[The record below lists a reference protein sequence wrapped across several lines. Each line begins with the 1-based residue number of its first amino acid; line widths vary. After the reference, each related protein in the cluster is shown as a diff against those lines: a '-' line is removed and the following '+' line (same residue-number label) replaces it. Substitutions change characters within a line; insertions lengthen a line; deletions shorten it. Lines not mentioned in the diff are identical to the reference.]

1 LGEGRGPSVVGDG
14 RLGDSRGRRTKLVF
28 SFDFN
33 PFYSYSI
40 LILPR
45 WLRTVDRYQTDY
57 GNIPQ
62 NAFNQSA
69 GMNMLKLGDLLTRR
83 LHYVRHAAVHRLP
96 IDISRLKDMLA
107 GAQLLTRGL
116 RDRPR
121 TNKLWAMAVAL
132 EADDKEWMEGV
143 IAAPIAAFN
152 DPFDAQKFRTQA
164 SPSGNTLPSSGTL
177 QQKEK
182 IQSSGRVKYIE
193 HQDGRGTAS
202 DILIQRTEGEGN
214 IGQLQSTYIL

>member
-1 LGEGRGPSVVGDG
+1 M
-14 RLGDSRGRRTKLVF
+14 
-28 SFDFN
+28 
-33 PFYSYSI
+33 
-40 LILPR
+40 
-45 WLRTVDRYQTDY
+45 DRYQTDY

-62 NAFNQSA
+62 NAFSQSA
-69 GMNMLKLGDLLTRR
+69 GINMSKLGDLLTRR

-164 SPSGNTLPSSGTL
+164 RPSGNALPSGGTV
-177 QQKEK
+177 QQKEN

-202 DILIQRTEGEGN
+202 GILVQRTEGEGN
-214 IGQLQSTYIL
+214 IGQSQSTYIL